1 MQVFLKALMSDHC
14 CIATTTC
21 AVVEPL
27 QGHSVQAAP
36 EARREQMFETFQ
48 EAVAKVAAA
57 RARTQRAQ
65 TSAAFAVRHS
75 SPARSRPGS
84 RCARHRAQ
92 TSAAFAVRHSSLA
105 GL

>member
-1 MQVFLKALMSDHC
+1 MKK
-14 CIATTTC
+14 
-21 AVVEPL
+21 PL
-27 QGHSVQAAP
+27 QYYTVQAAP

-75 SPARSRPGS
+75 S
-84 RCARHRAQ
+84 
-92 TSAAFAVRHSSLA
+92 LA
-105 GL
+105 